1 MHNTANVYLWG
12 THVGTVLLT
21 DDSPIAKFQYT
32 GEFRDMGIEVSP
44 LRMPLSATVFEFPDL
59 PVKSFHGL
67 PGLVADSL
75 PDKFGNKVIAAWLRE
90 QGRRPEDLNA
100 VDRLCYA
107 GRRGMGAL
115 EYRPALLD
123 KDDVSERLT
132 VDALAEL
139 ADKVLKM
146 REDAR
151 ASLVPGMNEYSSILK
166 VGSSAG
172 GARAKALIGW
182 NEATGEVRSGQVAL
196 PEGFGYWLI
205 KFDGLTGNGD
215 KEGDD
220 KWGYGRIEYAYY
232 LMARAAGIEMTECRL
247 WNRRH
252 FMTRR
257 FDRLPDGGKLHAQ
270 TLGAMAHYDFNNP
283 ALYSYEDAFD
293 VTRRVVNDA
302 RANEQ
307 LFRRMAFN
315 VLAWNCDDH
324 VKNISYLMN
333 RRGEWRLAPAYD
345 ECYAHNPDGDWTS
358 RHQMS
363 VNGKRIGITDDDILS
378 CAPFANLRERKA
390 RAVLDEIKDA
400 VRAWPQFAAE
410 AEVRDEYVASINQML
425 VKEEG
430 RK

>member
-1 MHNTANVYLWG
+1 MNEAAEVFLWG
-12 THVGTVLLT
+12 RRIGVASRLDGVPYVSFAY
-21 DDSPIAKFQYT
+21 DAD
-32 GEFRDMGIEVSP
+32 FREMGIEPSP
-44 LRMPLSATVFEFPDL
+44 LMMPVGVGPYSFPSL
-59 PVKSFHGL
+59 PQMSFHGL
-67 PGLVADSL
+67 PGMLSDSV
-75 PDKFGNKVIAAWLRE
+75 PDKFGNAVIGAWLTS
-90 QGRRPEDLNA
+90 QGRLPDSLTPIE
-100 VDRLCYA
+100 RLCYT
-107 GRRGMGAL
+107 GIRGMGAL
-115 EYRPALLD
+115 EYKPALFQ
-123 KDDVSERLT
+123 KENEAEEIH

-139 ADKVLKM
+139 ANEVLKC
-146 REDAR
+146 RKSAV
-151 ASLVPGMNEYSSILK
+151 AKLVPDMKRYSSILK

-182 NEATGEVRSGQVAL
+182 NEVTGEVRSGQVAL

-270 TLGAMAHYDFNNP
+270 TLGAMAHLDFNDP
-283 ALYSYEDAFD
+283 TAYSYEQAFR

-363 VNGKRIGITDDDILS
+363 VNGKRIGIADDDILS
-378 CAPFANLRERKA
+378 CAPFANMRERKA

-410 AEVRDEYVASINQML
+410 AEVCDEYVASINQML
-425 VKEEG
+425 VKEVRG
-430 RK
+430 K

>member
-12 THVGTVLLT
+12 THIGTVLLT
-21 DDSPIAKFQYT
+21 DESPIAKFQYT
-32 GEFRDMGIEVSP
+32 DEFREMGVEVSP

-59 PVKSFHGL
+59 PVRSFHGL
-67 PGLVADSL
+67 PGLVAASL

-90 QGRRPEDLNA
+90 QGKRPEDLNA

-115 EYRPALLD
+115 EYKPALLS
-123 KDDVSERLT
+123 KEDVSERLT
-132 VDALAEL
+132 VDALSEL
-139 ADKVLKM
+139 ADRVLKM
-146 REDAR
+146 REDAQ
-151 ASLVPGMNEYSSILK
+151 ASLVPGMNEYTSILR

-220 KWGYGRIEYAYY
+220 KWGYGRVEYAYH

-247 WNRRH
+247 WNKRH

-257 FDRLPDGGKLHAQ
+257 FDRLADGGKLHAQ
-270 TLGAMAHYDFNNP
+270 TLGALAHYDFNNP
-283 ALYSYEDAFD
+283 AIYSYEDAFD
-293 VTRRVVNDA
+293 ITRRVVNDA
-302 RANEQ
+302 RAYEQ

-324 VKNISYLMN
+324 VKNISYLMDRN
-333 RRGEWRLAPAYD
+333 GEWFLAPAYD
-345 ECYAHNPDGDWTS
+345 ECYAYNPQGDWTS

-363 VNGKRIGITDDDILS
+363 VNGRRIGITDEDILA
-378 CAPFANLRERKA
+378 CARFANMRERKA
-390 RAVLDEIKDA
+390 RAVLDEVKDA
-400 VRAWPQFAAE
+400 VRAWPRFAAE
-410 AEVRDEYVASINQML
+410 AEVRDEFATAISRQIL
-425 VKEEG
+425 I
-430 RK
+430 

>member
-1 MHNTANVYLWG
+1 MNEAAEVFLWG
-12 THVGTVLLT
+12 RRIGVASRLDGVPYVSFAY
-21 DDSPIAKFQYT
+21 DAD
-32 GEFRDMGIEVSP
+32 FREMGIEPSP
-44 LRMPLSATVFEFPDL
+44 LMMPVGVGPYSFPSL
-59 PVKSFHGL
+59 PQMSFHGL
-67 PGLVADSL
+67 PGMLSDSV
-75 PDKFGNKVIAAWLRE
+75 PDKFGNAVIGAWLTS
-90 QGRRPEDLNA
+90 QGRLPDSLTPIE
-100 VDRLCYA
+100 RLCYT
-107 GRRGMGAL
+107 GIRGMGAL
-115 EYRPALLD
+115 EYKPALFQ
-123 KDDVSERLT
+123 KENEAEEIP

-139 ADKVLKM
+139 ANEVLKC
-146 REDAR
+146 RKSAV
-151 ASLVPGMNEYSSILK
+151 AKLVPDMKRYSSILK

-257 FDRLPDGGKLHAQ
+257 FDRLPDGGKLHMQ
-270 TLGAMAHYDFNNP
+270 TLGAMAHLDFNDP
-283 ALYSYEDAFD
+283 TAYSYEQAFR

-378 CAPFANLRERKA
+378 CAPFANMRERKA

-425 VKEEG
+425 VKEVRG
-430 RK
+430 K

>member
-1 MHNTANVYLWG
+1 MHNTVNVYLWG
-12 THVGTVLLT
+12 THIGTVLLT
-21 DDSPIAKFQYT
+21 EGNPIAKFQYT
-32 GEFRDMGIEVSP
+32 DAFREMGVEVSP
-44 LRMPLSATVFEFPDL
+44 IMMPLSATVFAFPDL
-59 PVKSFHGL
+59 PIQSFRGL
-67 PGLVADSL
+67 PGLVSDSL

-90 QGRRPEDLNA
+90 QGKRPEDLNV

-107 GRRGMGAL
+107 GSRGMGAL
-115 EYRPALLD
+115 EYRPALLS

-132 VDALAEL
+132 VDALSEL
-139 ADKVLKM
+139 ADSVLKM

-151 ASLVPGMNEYSSILK
+151 ASLVPGMNKYSSILK

-220 KWGYGRIEYAYY
+220 KWGYGRVEYAYS

-247 WNRRH
+247 WNKRH

-257 FDRLPDGGKLHAQ
+257 FDRLADGGKLHMQ
-270 TLGAMAHYDFNNP
+270 TLGAIAHLDFNDP
-283 ALYSYEDAFD
+283 TAYSYEQAFR

-302 RANEQ
+302 RAYEQ

-324 VKNISYLMN
+324 VKNISYLMD
-333 RRGEWRLAPAYD
+333 RSGEWFLAPAYD
-345 ECYAHNPDGDWTS
+345 ECYAYNPEGDWTS

-363 VNGKRIGITDDDILS
+363 VNGKRLGISDDDILA
-378 CAPFANLRERKA
+378 CARFANMRERKA
-390 RAVLDEIKDA
+390 RAVLDEVKAA
-400 VRAWPQFAAE
+400 VRDWPRFAAE
-410 AEVRDEYVASINQML
+410 AEVRDDFVDAISRRLN
-425 VKEEG
+425 VS
-430 RK
+430 

>member
-1 MHNTANVYLWG
+1 MHNAANVYLWG
-12 THVGTVLLT
+12 THVGTVSLAG
-21 DDSPIAKFQYT
+21 DDPIARFQYT
-32 GEFRDMGIEVSP
+32 DEFRGMGVEVSP
-44 LRMPLSATVFEFPDL
+44 LRMPLSSAVFSFPDL
-59 PVKSFHGL
+59 PVQSFHGL
-67 PGLVADSL
+67 PGLVSDSL
-75 PDKFGNKVIAAWLRE
+75 PDKFGNKVIAVWLRA
-90 QGRRPEDLNA
+90 QNRSPEDLNA
-100 VDRLCYA
+100 IDRLCCA
-107 GRRGMGAL
+107 GQRGMGAL

-123 KDDVSERLT
+123 KEDVSERVT
-132 VDALAEL
+132 VEALSEL
-139 ADKVLKM
+139 ADKVLRT

-151 ASLVPGMNEYSSILK
+151 ATLVPGMNEYSSILK

-205 KFDGLTGNGD
+205 KFDGLVGNGD

-220 KWGYGRIEYAYY
+220 KWGYGRVEYAYH

-270 TLGAMAHYDFNNP
+270 TLGALAHFDFNNP
-283 ALYSYEDAFD
+283 RLYSYEDAFD

-307 LFRRMAFN
+307 LFRRMIFN

-324 VKNISYLMN
+324 VKNIAYLMD
-333 RRGEWRLAPAYD
+333 RAGEWHLAPAYD
-345 ECYAHNPDGDWTS
+345 ECYAWNPAGDWTS
-358 RHQMS
+358 CHQMA
-363 VNGKRIGITDDDILS
+363 VNGKRIGIEDADILA
-378 CAPFANLRERKA
+378 CARFANMRERKA
-390 RAVLDEIKDA
+390 RAVLDEVRAA
-400 VRAWPQFAAE
+400 VRDWPRFAAE
-410 AEVRDEYVASINQML
+410 AEVRDDFIAKIDTRLN
-425 VKEEG
+425 G
-430 RK
+430 

>member
-21 DDSPIAKFQYT
+21 DESPIAKFQYT
-32 GEFRDMGIEVSP
+32 DAFRDMGVEVSP
-44 LRMPLSATVFEFPDL
+44 IRMPLAATVFEFPDL

-67 PGLVADSL
+67 PGLVSDSL

-115 EYRPALLD
+115 EYKPALLD
-123 KDDVSERLT
+123 KEDICERLT
-132 VDALAEL
+132 VEALSEL

-146 REDAR
+146 REDAK

-182 NEATGEVRSGQVAL
+182 NEVTGEVRSGQVAL
-196 PEGFGYWLI
+196 PDGFGYWLI

-257 FDRLPDGGKLHAQ
+257 FDRLADGGKLHMQ
-270 TLGAMAHYDFNNP
+270 TLGAIAHYDFNNP
-283 ALYSYEDAFD
+283 SLYSYEDAFD

-302 RANEQ
+302 RAYEQ

-324 VKNISYLMN
+324 VKNIAYLMD

-345 ECYAHNPDGDWTS
+345 ECYAHNPAGDWTS

-363 VNGKRIGITDDDILS
+363 VNGKRMGITDDDILA
-378 CAPFANLRERKA
+378 CARFANMRER
-390 RAVLDEIKDA
+390 RRPSL
-400 VRAWPQFAAE
+400 AA
-410 AEVRDEYVASINQML
+410 L
-425 VKEEG
+425 CG
-430 RK
+430 GG

>member
-75 PDKFGNKVIAAWLRE
+75 PDKFGNKVITAWLRE

-115 EYRPALLD
+115 EYKPALLD

-425 VKEEG
+425 GKEVR

>member
-1 MHNTANVYLWG
+1 
-12 THVGTVLLT
+12 
-21 DDSPIAKFQYT
+21 
-32 GEFRDMGIEVSP
+32 
-44 LRMPLSATVFEFPDL
+44 
-59 PVKSFHGL
+59 
-67 PGLVADSL
+67 
-75 PDKFGNKVIAAWLRE
+75 
-90 QGRRPEDLNA
+90 
-100 VDRLCYA
+100 
-107 GRRGMGAL
+107 
-115 EYRPALLD
+115 
-123 KDDVSERLT
+123 
-132 VDALAEL
+132 
-139 ADKVLKM
+139 M
-146 REDAR
+146 REDAK

-182 NEATGEVRSGQVAL
+182 NEATDEVRSGQVAL

-220 KWGYGRIEYAYY
+220 KWGYGRVEYAYH

-247 WNRRH
+247 WNKRH

-257 FDRLPDGGKLHAQ
+257 FDRLADGGKLHMQ
-270 TLGAMAHYDFNNP
+270 TLGAIAHYDFNNP

-324 VKNISYLMN
+324 VKNISYLMD
-333 RRGEWRLAPAYD
+333 RGGAWSLAPAYD
-345 ECYAHNPDGDWTS
+345 ECYAHNPEGDWTS

-363 VNGKRIGITDDDILS
+363 VRGKRIGITDDDILA
-378 CAPFANLRERKA
+378 CATFANLRARKA
-390 RAVLDEIKDA
+390 KAVLDEVKDA
-400 VRAWPQFAAE
+400 VRAWPRFAAE
-410 AEVRDEYVASINQML
+410 AEVRDEFVAAIARQL
-425 VKEEG
+425 A
-430 RK
+430 

>member
-1 MHNTANVYLWG
+1 MNEAAEVFLWG
-12 THVGTVLLT
+12 RRIGVASRLDGVPYVSFAY
-21 DDSPIAKFQYT
+21 DAD
-32 GEFRDMGIEVSP
+32 FREMGIEPSP
-44 LRMPLSATVFEFPDL
+44 LMMPVGVGHYSFPSL
-59 PVKSFHGL
+59 PQMSFHGL
-67 PGLVADSL
+67 PGMLSDSV
-75 PDKFGNKVIAAWLRE
+75 PDKFGNAVIGAWLTS
-90 QGRRPEDLNA
+90 QGRLPDSLTPIE
-100 VDRLCYA
+100 RLCYT
-107 GRRGMGAL
+107 GIRGMGAL
-115 EYRPALLD
+115 EYKPALFQ
-123 KDDVSERLT
+123 KENEAEEIH

-139 ADKVLKM
+139 ANEVLKC
-146 REDAR
+146 RKSAV
-151 ASLVPGMNEYSSILK
+151 AKLVPDMKRYSSILK

-182 NEATGEVRSGQVAL
+182 NEVTGEVRSGQVAL

-270 TLGAMAHYDFNNP
+270 TLGAMAHLDFNDP
-283 ALYSYEDAFD
+283 TAYSYEQAFR

-363 VNGKRIGITDDDILS
+363 VNGKRIGIADDDILS
-378 CAPFANLRERKA
+378 CAPFANMRERKA

-410 AEVRDEYVASINQML
+410 AEVRDEYVASIRQML
-425 VKEEG
+425 GCK
-430 RK
+430 

>member
-12 THVGTVLLT
+12 THIGTVLLT
-21 DDSPIAKFQYT
+21 DDSPIARFQYT

-67 PGLVADSL
+67 PGLVSDSL

-182 NEATGEVRSGQVAL
+182 NEVTGEVRSGQVAL

-257 FDRLPDGGKLHAQ
+257 FDRLPDGGKLHMQ

-315 VLAWNCDDH
+315 VFAWNCDDH

-345 ECYAHNPDGDWTS
+345 ECYAHNPAGDWTS

-378 CAPFANLRERKA
+378 CAPFANMRERKA

-410 AEVRDEYVASINQML
+410 AEVRDEYVASISQML
-425 VKEEG
+425 DCK
-430 RK
+430 

>member
-1 MHNTANVYLWG
+1 MHHTANVYLWG
-12 THVGTVLLT
+12 THVGTVSLAG
-21 DDSPIAKFQYT
+21 DDPIARFQYT
-32 GEFRDMGIEVSP
+32 DEFRGMNVELSP
-44 LRMPLSATVFEFPDL
+44 LRMPLSPAVFAFPDL
-59 PVKSFHGL
+59 SVQSFHGL
-67 PGLVADSL
+67 PGLLADSL

-90 QGRRPEDLNA
+90 QNKRPEDLNA
-100 VDRLCYA
+100 IDRLCYT
-107 GRRGMGAL
+107 GQRGMGAL

-123 KDDVSERLT
+123 KEDVSERVT
-132 VDALAEL
+132 VEVLSEL
-139 ADKVLKM
+139 ADRVLRM
-146 REDAR
+146 REEAQ
-151 ASLVPGMNEYSSILK
+151 ATLVPGMNAYSSILR

-205 KFDGLTGNGD
+205 KFDGLVGNGD

-220 KWGYGRIEYAYY
+220 KWGYGRVEYAYS

-247 WNRRH
+247 WNKRH

-270 TLGAMAHYDFNNP
+270 TLGALAHFDFNNP
-283 ALYSYEDAFD
+283 RLYSYEDAFD

-324 VKNISYLMN
+324 VKNITYLMD
-333 RRGEWRLAPAYD
+333 RRGAWRLAPAYD
-345 ECYAHNPDGDWTS
+345 ECYAYNPSGDWTS
-358 RHQMS
+358 RHQMA
-363 VNGKRIGITDDDILS
+363 VNGKRLDISDADILA
-378 CAPFANLRERKA
+378 CARFANMRERKA
-390 RAVLDEIKDA
+390 RAVLDEVRAA
-400 VRAWPQFAAE
+400 VRAWPRFAAE
-410 AEVRDEYVASINQML
+410 AEVREDLADQITRKL
-425 VKEEG
+425 LKEG
-430 RK
+430 D

>member
-75 PDKFGNKVIAAWLRE
+75 PDKFGNKVITAWLRE

-115 EYRPALLD
+115 EYKPALLD

-283 ALYSYEDAFD
+283 VLYSYEDAFD

-378 CAPFANLRERKA
+378 CAPFANMRERKA

-410 AEVRDEYVASINQML
+410 AEVRDEYVASIHQML
-425 VKEEG
+425 VKEVRG
-430 RK
+430 K